1 VARILSMPQVEALI
15 LDLDETMYQ
24 CPKYS
29 AQRDQSEMAAMARV
43 WGVTYETA
51 AARFDAQRKNLTESL
66 GRKASRNETAAS
78 FGFSLGWW
86 NEIREQ
92 SFSPELYLS
101 PNEHLVRC
109 LSELSKRYK
118 VAVASNSPTPIV
130 HRVLDA
136 LGLGSLKKTWVVI
149 GTNDGK
155 AKPDSDLYA
164 LAAELLSVAFDRCL
178 SVGDREDMD
187 GWPAMK
193 LGMGAIIVDDVNDL
207 IGLLENLLSTP
218 KPNSNFDISKL
229 LGLYRSGEVVS
240 AGFTGQAGAGKTT
253 NAELAHRVAF
263 QKDIPTAHLPLDAFF
278 RKSSKGRKAWLEEG
292 KKLGEQEFARR
303 ADQMTWWDFDRF
315 QESLAQLSKGRD
327 LHLDGVYNRADGGEL
342 TGTISIKVPR
352 KGLMVVCEGVAI
364 GHLSKSFHQLVYL
377 HARPEVR
384 TIRLGAR
391 DAHRKGPEAE
401 ERFRITQEF
410 ERRYFSQ
417 HMDKPHM
424 FVDTSG
430 SMPTIMGAP
439 PSVSQ
444 L

>member
-1 VARILSMPQVEALI
+1 MARILSMPQVEALI

-24 CPKYS
+24 CPQYS
-29 AQRDQSEMAAMARV
+29 AQRDQCEIAAMAKA
-43 WGVTYETA
+43 WDVTYEIA

-86 NEIREQ
+86 NEIRERD
-92 SFSPELYLS
+92 FCPEWYLK
-101 PNEHLVRC
+101 PNELLVRC
-109 LSELSKRYK
+109 LSRLSTCYK
-118 VAVASNSPTPIV
+118 VAVASNSPTNII

-136 LGLGSLKKTWVVI
+136 IGLGSVKKAWVVI

-164 LAAELLSVAFDRCL
+164 LAAELLSVPFDRCL

-207 IGLLENLLSTP
+207 VGLLENLLSTP
-218 KPNSNFDISKL
+218 KPDSNFDISKF
-229 LGLYRSGEVVS
+229 LGLFRSGEVVTV
-240 AGFTGQAGAGKTT
+240 GFTGQAGAGKTT

-263 QKDIPTAHLPLDAFF
+263 QKGIRTAHLPLDAFF
-278 RKSSKGRKAWLEEG
+278 RKSSKARKAWLEEG
-292 KKLGEQEFARR
+292 KKLGEDEFAKR
-303 ADQMTWWDFDRF
+303 ADQMNWWDFGRF
-315 QESLAQLSKGRD
+315 QESLAHLSKGRD
-327 LHLDGVYNRADGGEL
+327 LHLEGVYNRADGGEL
-342 TGTISIKVPR
+342 TGSIHIPVPR
-352 KGLMVVCEGVAI
+352 EGIGVVCDGVAI
-364 GHLSKSFHQLVYL
+364 AHLSDYFHHLVYF

-391 DAHRKGPEAE
+391 DSHRKGPEAE

-430 SMPTIMGAP
+430 PMPTIMGAP